1 MCGISGLFDTRGKQD
16 YSRDLISRINDIQLH
31 RGPDEA
37 GIHLEPGL
45 ALGHRRLSIIDLATG
60 QQPLVNEDGSVCVV
74 FNGEIYNFVELKK
87 ELESL
92 GYAFKTESD
101 TEVILAAYDKWG
113 EDFQFKLNGMWALAI
128 WDGHERKMFVSR
140 DRFGVKPMIYLF
152 DGKRFAFASEMKAF
166 LALDGFRAEYNPAVL
181 ANSL

>member
-60 QQPLVNEDGSVCVV
+60 QQPLFNEDGSVCVV
-74 FNGEIYNFVELKK
+74 FNGEIYNFQQLVP
-87 ELESL
+87 ELEAL
-92 GYAFKTESD
+92 GHHFHTRSD
-101 TEVILAAYDKWG
+101 TEVIVHAWESWG
-113 EDFQFKLNGMWALAI
+113 SAC
-128 WDGHERKMFVSR
+128 V
-140 DRFGVKPMIYLF
+140 
-152 DGKRFAFASEMKAF
+152 
-166 LALDGFRAEYNPAVL
+166 
-181 ANSL
+181 